1 MAGMSIIAKL
11 GLSSKDFSQAL
22 TKVEK
27 EGTSFATKF
36 GSALKSAMKVAG
48 TAIAGFATKGA
59 VDFASFEKGI
69 TEVFT
74 LIPDAGKK
82 AFKQL
87 EDGVRSLSTEMGVD
101 LNDAVKGLYQALS
114 AGIPADNAID
124 FLRTASKASIAGVA
138 TLETSVGALTTILN
152 GYGMEATEAGKVSD
166 VLFSVV
172 KQGVTNFTELGQNVG
187 KVTPIASALGVSI
200 EELASM
206 FVTLTKQMG
215 AGKTAEAG
223 TALRSML
230 AELGKE
236 GMKASKNF
244 QELGLGTF
252 PQFIASGGKV
262 TDALKLMK
270 DNAEKNNKTLMDMF
284 RGVEAGNGAL
294 MVMTQNGEMTSEAL
308 KGIAKDAGAVDV
320 AFGQLDA
327 TTSADFA
334 KLTATLKD
342 LSIEFGSAFI
352 PLIKELLPD
361 TQQGLAGAKD
371 SIKAFGDSVAQIV
384 RFVKDFAVEIGILV
398 AGIATYKAGLIL
410 ADVATIAFGA
420 NLTGLSRGMKGL
432 KIAMGALLIGDFTKA
447 IGGATIA
454 LKAIGAVLVANP
466 IGILIAGLTAVIAP
480 IVLFK
485 KELAD
490 MTELAK
496 EGAKQM
502 REKLIKEVEDLGDK
516 AEAGKKRIADLDAE
530 LAKLQEKRDL
540 QINPLPPIEDVRD
553 FFDLLKDQ
561 IKLDKD
567 RKEAL
572 EIQIKL
578 QKQRVE
584 KAQEDVELQKK
595 INAEY
600 SDQADA
606 EKESL
611 VRSKYLNQEIIKLN
625 AEEEKLKKLM
635 VEELG
640 LRVKIG
646 DQVDLLV
653 AEREKEWQVS
663 EDIKKAIEDTN
674 RAYQLSL
681 TEAGKITLEQEKIKK
696 LEEEKKELIQKAKD
710 ARVLEAGEAQK
721 LIGIEKEILGS
732 RKKIADIIKDQ
743 MIQAHQDE
751 IKKIDDK
758 KQVIEKLLQTEK
770 DRLEVVQDAKEAKDK
785 EVQALRDGLA
795 EAEKE
800 LDKFRQFF
808 KKDFNG
814 KLRINTSEL
823 VKEFNKLKRAGTL
836 PNNVKT
842 IRDYKTL
849 IQEQA
854 KLALATRDDIIK
866 KGKIAFLEQ
875 QKLHDAEKTALQN
888 KQTIE
893 AQINAKKQAII
904 NKEQAIEDIKAGNA
918 DKLVDATDEMASAMD
933 SMRDFK
939 IIPPQIPGTLVDAVN
954 TQSQSLDDI
963 NRGVSNLLNKPNK
976 IDDLDKVNK
985 EATQQQILDK
995 LGGFFVNQ

>member
-1 MAGMSIIAKL
+1 MAKGMSIIAKL

-36 GSALKSAMKVAG
+36 GTAVKSAMKVAG

-59 VDFASFEKGI
+59 VDFAGFEKGI

-82 AFKQL
+82 AFKEL

-152 GYGMEATEAGKVSD
+152 GYGMEADEAGKVSD

-187 KVTPIASALGVSI
+187 KVTPIASALGVEI
-200 EELASM
+200 DELASM

-262 TDALKLMK
+262 TDALRLMK
-270 DNAEKNNKTLMDMF
+270 DNAEENGKSLMDMF

-334 KLTATLKD
+334 KLMATLKD
-342 LSIEFGSAFI
+342 LSIEFGSAFM

-361 TQQGLAGAKD
+361 TKQGLAGAKE

-410 ADVATIAFGA
+410 ADVASVAFGA
-420 NLTGLSRGMKGL
+420 NLAGLSRGMKGL

-447 IGGATIA
+447 IGGANVA
-454 LKAIGAVLVANP
+454 LKSLGAVLVANP
-466 IGILIAGLTAVIAP
+466 IGMLIAGLTAVIAP
-480 IVLFK
+480 IVMFK
-485 KELAD
+485 KELSN
-490 MTELAK
+490 MTDLAK
-496 EGAKQM
+496 EGARQM
-502 REKLIKEVEDLGDK
+502 RENLIKEVEALANK
-516 AEAGKKRIADLDAE
+516 AEAGSKKIADLDAE
-530 LAKLQEKRDL
+530 LEKLQDKRDL
-540 QINPLPPIEDVRD
+540 QINPLPPVQDVRD
-553 FFDLLKDQ
+553 FFDLLKEQ
-561 IKLDKD
+561 IKIDKE

-578 QKQRVE
+578 QKERVE
-584 KAQEDVELQKK
+584 KAREDVELQKE

-600 SDQADA
+600 TNQADA

-611 VRSKYLNQEIIKLN
+611 LRSKYLNQEIIKLN
-625 AEEEKLKKLM
+625 EEEEKLKKLM

-646 DQVDLLV
+646 DEVDLLV
-653 AEREKEWQVS
+653 AERGKELQVQ
-663 EDIKKAIEDTN
+663 EDIKKALDDTN
-674 RAYQLSL
+674 RAYQLNL
-681 TEAGKITLEQEKIKK
+681 TEAGRITLEQEKIEK
-696 LEEEKKELIQKAKD
+696 LEKEKKELIDKARK

-721 LIGIEKEILGS
+721 LIGIENQILGA
-732 RKKIADIIKDQ
+732 RKNIADLIKNQ

-751 IKKIDDK
+751 IKEIDK
-758 KQVIEKLLQTEK
+758 KNQEIDKLLQTEK
-770 DRLEVVQDAKEAKDK
+770 DRLKVVQDAKEAKDK

-795 EAEKE
+795 EAEKD
-800 LDKFRQFF
+800 LDNFRKFFNR
-808 KKDFNG
+808 DFNG
-814 KLRINTSEL
+814 ALKIDTKEL
-823 VKEFNKLKRAGTL
+823 TKEFNKLKKAGEL
-836 PNNVKT
+836 PDNVET
-842 IRDYKTL
+842 IRDYKAL
-849 IQEQA
+849 IEEQA
-854 KLALATRDDIIK
+854 KMALQTRDDIIE
-866 KGKIAFLEQ
+866 KGRIAFQEQ
-875 QKLHDAEKTALQN
+875 KALHDEEKLALKN
-888 KQTIE
+888 KEIIE
-893 AQINAKKQAII
+893 NQINAQKEAII
-904 NKEQAIEDIKAGNA
+904 KKEEEIEEIKKKNA
-918 DKLVDATDEMASAMD
+918 EELVSATGEMATAMEA
-933 SMRDFK
+933 MKDFK
-939 IIPPQIPGTLVDAVN
+939 VTPPQIPGTLVDAVN
-954 TQSQSLDDI
+954 SQSASLGEI
-963 NRGVSNLLNKPNK
+963 NKGVKDFLNKDLSVDV
-976 IDDLDKVNK
+976 DDVSQ
-985 EATQQQILDK
+985 EATQLQIL
-995 LGGFFVNQ
+995 NQLKGYFINQ